1 MDSKIAP
8 GFLTTMNNTAVSIHE
23 QVFMW
28 AYVFMC
34 LLARYSYIS
43 LVKCLFKSSAYFK
56 KMGYFVFLL
65 SSKSWFSFL
74 AVVKSR

>member
-1 MDSKIAP
+1 MDIKTAP
-8 GFLTTMNNTAVSIHE
+8 GFDYSQLTIMNNTAVSIHE
-23 QVFMW
+23 QVSVW

-56 KMGYFVFLL
+56 NGLFCLL
-65 SSKSWFSFL
+65 TEF
-74 AVVKSR
+74 